1 MKKIYILAF
10 ALSGLVANAQFT
22 DDFESYSNGDKLL
35 DGHWSSWSGNA
46 AEAIEVSNDEA
57 SGGSLSGYIG
67 DTGQDALLLLG
78 NKTSGTYTVQFDMLI
93 PADRWAFYGFMDNED
108 TESAFSLSMYGNFFT
123 EIAGE
128 LAWGYNNDADEFVPL
143 GTSEFNADEWF
154 TVTHEINLDNNS
166 VVIKKDD
173 VVIYD
178 GDFFSAE
185 SSLGQID
192 FWSLNNTTDGN
203 NNTYYIDNIQYVQ
216 GTLSTKD
223 IKANKD
229 ALAVYTNNNILTIAG
244 QENISDVTLFNIAGQ
259 QVVHSTPN
267 SVSAQINLDN
277 LSTGIYVAKIA
288 VGNKTVTKKISVN

>member
-10 ALSGLVANAQFT
+10 ALSGLVANAQFS
-22 DDFESYSNGDKLL
+22 DDFESYTSGDQLL

-46 AEAIEVSNDEA
+46 SEAIEVSSDEA
-57 SGGSLSGYIG
+57 SGGDLSGYIG

-93 PADRWAFYGFMDNED
+93 PADRWAFYGFMDAED
-108 TESAFSLSMYGNFFT
+108 TESEFSLSMYANFFT
-123 EIAGE
+123 NAQGQ
-128 LAWGYNNDADEFVPL
+128 LAWGFNTDDGFTAVALADFVP
-143 GTSEFNADEWF
+143 EEWF
-154 TVTHEINLDNNS
+154 TVTHEINLDDNT

-173 VVIYD
+173 VVLFE
-178 GDFFSAE
+178 GDFPSAE
-185 SSLGQID
+185 ASFGQID
-192 FWSLNNTTDGN
+192 FWSLNNETDGN
-203 NNTYYIDNIQYVQ
+203 NNTYYIDNIQYVE

-223 IKANKD
+223 IIANKD
-229 ALAVYTNNNILTIAG
+229 ALAVYTNNNVLNIAG

-259 QVVHSTPN
+259 QVAHSTPN
-267 SVSAQINLDN
+267 SVTAQVNLDN